1 VCKDW
6 IVERATGFD
15 PTVHGFHFR
24 NRFSGSDVIDEL
36 VEQRRL
42 DELLG
47 VDLPDP
53 LEDLVGRVRGATF
66 WGAFGLCGGM
76 SWAALDR
83 YFKDQIP
90 PAQASGPDRET
101 ELFNELVARQA
112 DSMQGGQMIA
122 TCLRYQMVPEVAPAW
137 WPWRRSLG
145 RITETTEWPKVR
157 ASLDSDRP
165 APICLVRVRGVSNPD
180 RHHQVLTTGYRL
192 DGGDLLTIG
201 VYDPNHP
208 DARPE
213 ITMRLGTRR
222 HDLHLSQTTREPL
235 YGFFATNYKPA

>member
-1 VCKDW
+1 MEKM
-6 IVERATGFD
+6 TGFD

-36 VEQRRL
+36 AEQRRL
-42 DELLG
+42 DELIG
-47 VDLPDP
+47 IDLPDY
-53 LEDLVGRVRGATF
+53 LEDLVGRVRGAPF

-76 SWAALDR
+76 TWAALDR
-83 YFKDQIP
+83 YLKDQLP

-101 ELFNELVARQA
+101 DLFSELVARQA
-112 DSMQGGQMIA
+112 DSMQRGQMIA
-122 TCLRYQMVPEVAPAW
+122 KCLKYQVTPEVTPRW
-137 WPWRRSLG
+137 WPRGSSLG
-145 RITETTEWPKVR
+145 RITETVEWPKIR
-157 ASLDSDRP
+157 ASLDSGQP

-180 RHHQVLTTGYRL
+180 RHHQVLAVGYRI
-192 DGGDLLTIG
+192 DDEDLLAIS

-213 ITMRLGTRR
+213 IAMRFGTRR

-235 YGFFATNYKPA
+235 YGFFSTSYTPA